1 MSPDCDAYKH
11 IEAIV
16 YDSFIVIIRDGVSK
30 LKTA

>member
-1 MSPDCDAYKH
+1 MSPDCDVYKQ

-16 YDSFIVIIRDGVSK
+16 YDSFIVIIRDGASA